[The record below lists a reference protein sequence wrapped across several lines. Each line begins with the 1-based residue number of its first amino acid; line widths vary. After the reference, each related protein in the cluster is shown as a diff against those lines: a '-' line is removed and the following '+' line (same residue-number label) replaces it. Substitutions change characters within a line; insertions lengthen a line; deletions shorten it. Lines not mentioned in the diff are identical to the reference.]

1 MVPDYEAFFE
11 SYVEAY
17 NRSLGDTVD
26 TEGIRAHFADCFVGS
41 GPLGSNCGANDESF
55 VEALNQGY
63 AFYKSIGTKR
73 MSVRGLAVTEIEP
86 SHALV
91 RVDYRAEYEKDGNP
105 LMVDFDVSYLLQTV
119 ADKTTIFA
127 FIAGDEMGL
136 YREIGLVPDE
146 DPS

>member
-1 MVPDYEAFFE
+1 
-11 SYVEAY
+11 
-17 NRSLGDTVD
+17 
-26 TEGIRAHFADCFVGS
+26 
-41 GPLGSNCGANDESF
+41 
-55 VEALNQGY
+55 
-63 AFYKSIGTKR
+63 
-73 MSVRGLAVTEIEP
+73 VTEIEP